1 MSDLGDARRPPWRV
15 ALVLVCLAGVA
26 ASISLLF
33 LGMRAVM
40 DVGGVCAEG
49 GPFEIRQQCP
59 EGVTAVILI
68 AIWGGLISAGVCAWQ
83 AVKHDVTNVIA
94 FAWPALIFS
103 LAWNFFEYGL
113 NPPGDSGVSWAWLLC
128 GALFVVV
135 GGFPI
140 AIVVPA
146 WRRSGRKEARDRGH
160 T

>member
-1 MSDLGDARRPPWRV
+1 MSDFDGAGRPGWRR
-15 ALVLVCLAGVA
+15 ALVLVCLAGLA
-26 ASISLLF
+26 ASITLLF

-59 EGVTAVILI
+59 EGVTWVILI
-68 AIWGGLISAGVCAWQ
+68 SIWAGLLSAGVCMWQ
-83 AVKHDVTNVIA
+83 ALKHDVSNLVA

-103 LAWNFFEYGL
+103 LAWNFFEYGF
-113 NPPGDSGVSWAWLLC
+113 NPPGDPGVSWMWLLC
-128 GALFVVV
+128 GVLFVVV

-146 WRRSGRKEARDRGH
+146 WRRSGRNALSQ
-160 T
+160 